1 MRDEDYYQHTN
12 SCYIKKIGKTSM
24 NEKLRNK
31 EIALNIKEREIK
43 KLEARLK
50 TYEAELEEREN
61 RIKQKEEELN
71 IESK

>member
-12 SCYIKKIGKTSM
+12 SCYIKKIGKSSL

-43 KLEARLK
+43 KLERRLK
-50 TYEAELEEREN
+50 TF
-61 RIKQKEEELN
+61 EEELKQREN
-71 IESK
+71 TIIEKEKDLGIS